1 MHSRARQVLPYAVML
16 VAAALLFWA
25 ATRIDVDTGGRI
37 SPAVWPKT
45 IIVIMALLCVYEIAK
60 RLIAKRTSSATGL
73 LGGLNENPAAES
85 PSASGA
91 GKDNGVGEGGG
102 EGRGG
107 GGEDGPIEHPGM
119 LWGGIA
125 LVAAYVLLAPWLGFF
140 IATVLFL
147 AAFPWVGGVRRPL
160 LVAAIAALGS
170 LAVIVIFMRV
180 AYVSLPLGEGPFRAL
195 SLALLR
201 ALGVS

>member
-1 MHSRARQVLPYAVML
+1 MNARARQVLPYAVML

-37 SPAVWPKT
+37 SPAIWPKT
-45 IIVIMALLCVYEIAK
+45 IIVIMALLCAYEIVK
-60 RLIAKRTSSATGL
+60 RLVAKRTSSATGL
-73 LGGLNENPAAES
+73 LGGLNANPAEGEAPVEE
-85 PSASGA
+85 PA
-91 GKDNGVGEGGG
+91 GPD
-102 EGRGG
+102 
-107 GGEDGPIEHPGM
+107 PIERPAM

-125 LVAAYVLLAPWLGFF
+125 LVAAYVILAPWLGFF

-160 LVAAIAALGS
+160 FVAAIAALGS